1 MTSRRASQRS
11 QPARRLGRAL
21 RAGGPELATTLGHVG
36 SPEGTTLDNNDR
48 DRTGAYAVGS
58 ATSGGQRFCIVRPHA
73 SGGFGAV
80 FVALDTELDREVA
93 LKQIHDDRADDPTSR
108 YRFLIEAQI
117 TGGLEHPGIVPVYGL
132 GSYDDGRPYYAMRLI
147 RGDSLKEAI
156 QEFHGGSKLAKRPD
170 GRTGTRDLALRKLLR
185 RFMDVCNAIDY
196 AHSRGVIHRDIK
208 PANIILGKHGET
220 LVVDWGV
227 AKSLGRAIPETESGE
242 RVLLPS
248 SAGGNSETLPGSALG
263 TPAFMSPEQAAGQLD
278 RQGPWSDVYSLG
290 ATLYCVLTGRPP
302 FTGDDVGTVLR
313 AVQKGEFVQ
322 PRKLDASIDKAMES
336 ICLKAMA
343 RKPEHRFGSSRALAD
358 DLEHWLADEP
368 VTAYREQRGE
378 RFGRWLRRHRTWAYA
393 GVAATRWRLPGRDR
407 RRSVHRRFA
416 AKRSRGPSRGRAKL
430 QVGPASR

>member
-1 MTSRRASQRS
+1 MAAAGADRQLLLGLLALQNRIINQAQLVHAFQAWSLDKSKSLAEHLESRGDLSGAKRRFSRPFPTFIWRPTTVTSRRASQRS

-21 RAGGPELATTLGHVG
+21 RGAGGPELATTLGHVG
-36 SPEGTTLDNNDR
+36 SPEGTTLYNNDR

-73 SGGFGAV
+73 SGGLGAV

-156 QEFHGGSKLAKRPD
+156 QEFHGGSKLGKRPD
-170 GRTGTRDLALRKLLR
+170 GRTGTRDLAAQLLR

-227 AKSLGRAIPETESGE
+227 AS
-242 RVLLPS
+242 V
-248 SAGGNSETLPGSALG
+248 
-263 TPAFMSPEQAAGQLD
+263 
-278 RQGPWSDVYSLG
+278 GP
-290 ATLYCVLTGRPP
+290 RP
-302 FTGDDVGTVLR
+302 TGDRVRR
-313 AVQKGEFVQ
+313 AG
-322 PRKLDASIDKAMES
+322 
-336 ICLKAMA
+336 
-343 RKPEHRFGSSRALAD
+343 ALA
-358 DLEHWLADEP
+358 
-368 VTAYREQRGE
+368 VVGRRE
-378 RFGRWLRRHRTWAYA
+378 F
-393 GVAATRWRLPGRDR
+393 
-407 RRSVHRRFA
+407 
-416 AKRSRGPSRGRAKL
+416 
-430 QVGPASR
+430 